1 MQEELSLEQAA
12 EKLMKNANFRVNK
25 TDVNGFSI
33 KSDESTSPSSEEVKE
48 EDAESS
54 RSQEAEE
61 DNAVNK
67 KEELKEE
74 EDEEEKENHQE
85 ALTLPN
91 TIEELSD
98 ALGIPKEDL
107 LSLKTSVKIGDEE
120 KKIALEE
127 ILKNYHADTEI
138 QSKSKALETERQTLA
153 QEIEKAKTQ
162 HTQLTEQ
169 VKNISATLGLLESQL
184 IQEYQSLDWNLLRQD
199 DPAEYSARFLEFQAR
214 QQQLQQVR
222 NNMNAEINRV
232 QQQQQ
237 QEQKV
242 AYDAYAKKE
251 REALFNKMPQWK
263 DQAVFQKDIQSL
275 DSYLRQTG
283 FEEWELSQAIDHRQ
297 LLIARKAMLYD
308 QLQQNKPDKKKLN
321 NLPKYIKP
329 GAKQSKNEV
338 NSEYRESLRRRL
350 KKSGDI
356 KDAVELL
363 SLR

>member
-74 EDEEEKENHQE
+74 EDEEDKENHQE

-138 QSKSKALETERQTLA
+138 QSRSKALETERQTL
-153 QEIEKAKTQ
+153 QKEIEQAKKQ
-162 HTQLTEQ
+162 QTQLTEI
-169 VKNISATLGLLESQL
+169 VKNMSATLSLSEQQF
-184 IQEYQSLDWNLLRQD
+184 IQEY
-199 DPAEYSARFLEFQAR
+199 QAR
-214 QQQLQQVR
+214 QQQLQQAR
-222 NNMNAEINRV
+222 NQMSAEITRV
-232 QQQQQ
+232 QSQQQQQ
-237 QEQKV
+237 NEV
-242 AYDAYAKKE
+242 AYKAYIEKE
-251 REALFNKMPQWK
+251 KTALFEKMPEWK
-263 DQAVFQKDIQSL
+263 EQAVFQKDMQSL
-275 DSYLRQTG
+275 DSYLRNTG
-283 FEEWELSQAIDHRQ
+283 FEDWELSQVVDHRQ
-297 LLIARKAMLYD
+297 FLIARKAMFYD
-308 QLQQNKPDKKKLN
+308 QLQQQK
-321 NLPKYIKP
+321 
-329 GAKQSKNEV
+329 
-338 NSEYRESLRRRL
+338 
-350 KKSGDI
+350 
-356 KDAVELL
+356 
-363 SLR
+363 

>member
-74 EDEEEKENHQE
+74 EDEEDKENHQE

-138 QSKSKALETERQTLA
+138 QSRSKALETERQTL
-153 QEIEKAKTQ
+153 QKEIEQAKKQ
-162 HTQLTEQ
+162 QTQLTEI
-169 VKNISATLGLLESQL
+169 VKNMSATLSLSEQQF
-184 IQEYQSLDWNLLRQD
+184 IQEYKSIDWNHLRQD
-199 DPAEYSARFLEFQAR
+199 DPVEFLIRSKEYEAR
-214 QQQLQQVR
+214 QQQLQQAR
-222 NNMNAEINRV
+222 NQMSAEITRV
-232 QQQQQ
+232 QSQQQQQ
-237 QEQKV
+237 NEV
-242 AYDAYAKKE
+242 AYKAYIEKE
-251 REALFNKMPQWK
+251 KTALFEKMPEWK
-263 DQAVFQKDIQSL
+263 EQAVFQKDMQSL
-275 DSYLRQTG
+275 DSYLRNTG
-283 FEEWELSQAIDHRQ
+283 FEDWELSQVVDHRQ
-297 LLIARKAMLYD
+297 FLIARKAMFYD
-308 QLQQNKPDKKKLN
+308 QLQQQK
-321 NLPKYIKP
+321 
-329 GAKQSKNEV
+329 
-338 NSEYRESLRRRL
+338 
-350 KKSGDI
+350 
-356 KDAVELL
+356 
-363 SLR
+363 